1 MSKGL
6 ILLHICL
13 ALLAFLVMLNGYLLG
28 KYKTLIDVALSA
40 AIVFLLGICGF
51 SFGWTAAL
59 ISGLMYIVYGTAT
72 KPLVRLFANK
82 LYRF

>member
-1 MSKGL
+1 
-6 ILLHICL
+6 
-13 ALLAFLVMLNGYLLG
+13 MLNGYLSG
-28 KYKTLIDVALSA
+28 KYKTLIDVGLSA

-59 ISGLMYIVYGTAT
+59 IAGLMYIVYGAVS
-72 KPLVRLFANK
+72 KPLVRFTANK